1 MIEMYAKIENVLY
14 KWVEMLWRYYTHNI
28 PFIDRSIG
36 TRRNVV
42 RVANLIGS
50 FEAAGRAQSVDIS
63 FVYKLIIK
71 IILHISNTSIA
82 KRSLRYLRYVIGYI
96 YRQYTLYLTMG
107 ALLGRGGECKVMR
120 VPTTIKKYHNLSFSP
135 VVYASFISTPHK
147 HVPTYHPYPTIN
159 QSNHSVSATSSAS
172 FTDTSTLFVTSNF
185 PIS

>member
-107 ALLGRGGECKVMR
+107 ALLGRGGECKWC
-120 VPTTIKKYHNLSFSP
+120 VPTTSKKYHNLSFSP
-135 VVYASFISTPHK
+135 AVYASLFSLLHTNTSPHIILI
-147 HVPTYHPYPTIN
+147 P
-159 QSNHSVSATSSAS
+159 Q
-172 FTDTSTLFVTSNF
+172 
-185 PIS
+185 

>member
-36 TRRNVV
+36 TRSNVV

-96 YRQYTLYLTMG
+96 GNIHYIWPWGCCWAVAVSVRW
-107 ALLGRGGECKVMR
+107 C
-120 VPTTIKKYHNLSFSP
+120 VPTTSKKYHNLSFSP
-135 VVYASFISTPHK
+135 VVYASFLSTPHK